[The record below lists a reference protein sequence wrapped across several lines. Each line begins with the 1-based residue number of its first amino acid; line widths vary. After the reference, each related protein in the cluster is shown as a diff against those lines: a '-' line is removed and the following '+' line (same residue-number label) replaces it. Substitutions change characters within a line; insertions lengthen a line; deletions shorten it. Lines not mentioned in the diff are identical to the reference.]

1 MDLLP
6 VFEMLA
12 GKCVLCNTDATAGNA
27 TDFVRMIV
35 ITRLVRI
42 VWLTL
47 MKAHKEA
54 FSFRN

>member
-27 TDFVRMIV
+27 TDYDHTSSEYFLLW
-35 ITRLVRI
+35 LVREDFEELE
-42 VWLTL
+42 VAL
-47 MKAHKEA
+47 
-54 FSFRN
+54 